1 MIIMVVVRTNNID
14 GVDDTG
20 DEEQQSEEAVEPE
33 GASTALVEE
42 NGNGLK
48 IKGVVRAITSVDSGA
63 EPNCVLS
70 IFVDFVS
77 HRTSAGKRVW
87 QLLTHSQKTGKP
99 Q

>member
-48 IKGVVRAITSVDSGA
+48 IKVVRAITSVDSGA

-99 Q
+99 R